1 MKIRNGFVS
10 NSSSSSFILFKAY
23 MTKEQIEQVRDW
35 DTYALTEEY
44 FEKVRNYYKD
54 NMPDAKIP
62 EFFNRK
68 PIEVKEKDFEW
79 DPCEWRVQE
88 TNQTFDIGTDMDNYD
103 FEFFLKVIG
112 IDVDKIGLRTLEGHD
127 HVLGLNDARTDI
139 KDFVTDPYYFSHY
152 DEEYW
157 HTSKEYKERV
167 YKDWIEGNEEII
179 KVRPDMKDKLSW
191 PPEPKEKKVWIC
203 EDAGMALNEVEHKIR
218 ELAQKNDVFYLEKMS
233 NGQYFDEK
241 TRIYAEMIDA
251 INEVKDNWR
260 ARDDFDNPKSE
271 NEDDSQRV
279 IAALE
284 GQGYFSPEEEKKYN
298 ESVDKL
304 YKPLGVSVFDL
315 GTILNEQKAEALK
328 EHIDKQIIDEIKSKD
343 C

>member
-10 NSSSSSFILFKAY
+10 NSSSSSFLLFKAY
-23 MTKEQIEQVRDW
+23 MTPEQIEQVRDW

-54 NMPDAKIP
+54 STPDAKIP
-62 EFFNRK
+62 EFFNRE
-68 PIEVKEKDFEW
+68 PIEVKEGDFEW
-79 DPCEWRVQE
+79 EPEGWRVQE

-112 IDVDKIGLRTLEGHD
+112 VDIDKMGLRTLD
-127 HVLGLNDARTDI
+127 HYDRVLGLNDARTDI
-139 KDFVTDPYYFSHY
+139 KDFVTDPHYFEHY
-152 DEEYW
+152 NEEYW
-157 HTSKEYKERV
+157 LTSNEYKNKV
-167 YKDWIEGNEEII
+167 YKEFLMYSEDGNWP
-179 KVRPDMKDKLSW
+179 KPTPPKD
-191 PPEPKEKKVWIC
+191 KKVWIC
-203 EDAGMALNEVEHKIR
+203 EDAGCALNEVEHKVR
-218 ELAQKNDVFYLEKMS
+218 ELAWNNNVFFLDKMS

-241 TRIYAEMIDA
+241 SKIYVEMLNA
-251 INEVKDNWR
+251 VKEVKENWR
-260 ARDDFDNPKSE
+260 SRDDFESFTPE
-271 NEDDSQRV
+271 EEDDSQRV
-279 IAALE
+279 IAAIE
-284 GQGYFSPEEEKKYN
+284 GEGYFSPEEEKQYN